1 MTPATGVLV
10 MAHGTPR
17 TLAELPAFYTEIRR
31 GRPASAEQL
40 AELEGRYRAIGGT
53 SPLNELTAA
62 QVAGISAALERR
74 APGRFAVVGGAKF
87 SAPRIEEAVAALTAA
102 GVERIVGLVL
112 APHSSSVSVGEY
124 ARRAGQALADAV
136 AATGAAAGAAGGAA
150 GEGHPA
156 AELTMIDHWFDDPG
170 FVALVAGR
178 VNDAV
183 ARVDGRGPVSVL
195 FTAHSVPTRVVEAG
209 DDYPEQLERSARAVA
224 RAAGIDH
231 WSVAWQ
237 SAGRTD
243 DEWLGPDLNAV
254 ISALPGRGVG
264 RVVVCPVGFVSDH
277 LEVLYDVD
285 IEARATAE
293 RAGIAFARTASLND
307 DPRFCDVLAGVVLA
321 AAG

>member
-31 GRPASAEQL
+31 GRPPSAEQL

-62 QVAGISAALERR
+62 QVAGIAAALDRR
-74 APGRFAVVGGAKF
+74 AAGRFAVVGGAKF
-87 SAPRIEEAVAALTAA
+87 AAPRIEDAVAELTAA
-102 GVERIVGLVL
+102 GVDRIVGLVL
-112 APHSSSVSVGEY
+112 APHSSTVSVGEY
-124 ARRAGQALADAV
+124 ARRAGQALAAGD
-136 AATGAAAGAAGGAA
+136 AAGTGS
-150 GEGHPA
+150 PTP
-156 AELTMIDHWFDDPG
+156 ELTMIDHWFDAPG

-183 ARVDGRGPVSVL
+183 ACVDGRGPVTVI
-195 FTAHSVPTRVVEAG
+195 FTAHSVPARVVQAG
-209 DDYPEQLERSARAVA
+209 DSYRDQLERSARAVA
-224 RAAGIDH
+224 QAAGVDH

-243 DEWLGPDLNAV
+243 DEWLGPDVNAV
-254 ISALPGRGVG
+254 ISALAGTGVG

-307 DPRFCDVLAGVVLA
+307 DRRFCDVLAGVVLA